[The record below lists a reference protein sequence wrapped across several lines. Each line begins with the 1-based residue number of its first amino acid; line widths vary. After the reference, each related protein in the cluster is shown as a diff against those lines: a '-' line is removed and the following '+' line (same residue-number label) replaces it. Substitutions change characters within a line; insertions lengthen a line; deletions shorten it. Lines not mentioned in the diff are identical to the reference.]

1 MMNKKIER
9 KLKKFKA
16 SQDFIDIC
24 YMVDHVKEWKP
35 RLNCLQQ
42 LGYRIGINI
51 LREKNYDV
59 KTITIGKRNELRM
72 QVTPKDKKNLAACV
86 IIED

>member
-1 MMNKKIER
+1 MNKKTKR
-9 KLKKFKA
+9 KLKRFKC

-24 YMVDHVKEWKP
+24 YMIDHVKEWKP
-35 RLNCLQQ
+35 RLDCLQK

-51 LREKNYDV
+51 LGDKNYNV
-59 KTITIGKRNELRM
+59 KTISIGKRNEIRM
-72 QVTPKDKKNLAACV
+72 QVTSKDKKNLAACV